1 MRVKR
6 ELSHVSE
13 AVGLSVVF
21 AAQMLS
27 HEGFRSLEFCRRQL
41 ERRVGLH
48 D

>member
-1 MRVKR
+1 MSR
-6 ELSHVSE
+6 VSE

-27 HEGFRSLEFCRRQL
+27 HEGLSSLEFCRREL

-48 D
+48 E